1 MPAKV
6 QRADNVDMQEQEQHD
21 APQVS
26 DDQAQKDEQE
36 RQREQQQAAKLLE
49 CEKLFTQPDSIMEP
63 GILDVLRRYLDLGG
77 SAQNGADFLVDKYIG
92 TFPCKELSCS
102 LFPLYEHI
110 AKPICLHA
118 GYGQMASL
126 VCSWISKADQA
137 NGESSSSNQADEVT
151 HMQVQLLHQVLFK
164 LTNVCTCREVL
175 NLCPKRPSV
184 SAESCFA

>member
-1 MPAKV
+1 MV
-6 QRADNVDMQEQEQHD
+6 QTADNVDMQEQGQESESHD

-77 SAQNGADFLVDKYIG
+77 SAQNGVDFLIDKYIG
-92 TFPCKELSCS
+92 TCFPCKDLSCS
-102 LFPLYEHI
+102 VFLLYEHTVK
-110 AKPICLHA
+110 ATCLHA

-126 VCSWISKADQA
+126 VCSWIAKADQA
-137 NGESSSSNQADEVT
+137 NGETSSPNQADEVT
-151 HMQVQLLHQVLFK
+151 HMQVYYISLNPVEW
-164 LTNVCTCREVL
+164 TNVCVCHDVFHQCASIPHFCLQRL
-175 NLCPKRPSV
+175 
-184 SAESCFA
+184 

>member
-1 MPAKV
+1 MPAMV
-6 QRADNVDMQEQEQHD
+6 QRADNVDMQEQKQHD

-92 TFPCKELSCS
+92 TCFPCKKLSCS
-102 LFPLYEHI
+102 LFPLYEHTV
-110 AKPICLHA
+110 KPICLHA

-126 VCSWISKADQA
+126 VCSWIAKADQA
-137 NGESSSSNQADEVT
+137 NGETSSSNQADEVT
-151 HMQVQLLHQVLFK
+151 HMQVLFFK
-164 LTNVCTCREVL
+164 LSPVQ
-175 NLCPKRPSV
+175 
-184 SAESCFA
+184 AD

>member
-1 MPAKV
+1 MV
-6 QRADNVDMQEQEQHD
+6 QRADNVDMQEQEQQD

-110 AKPICLHA
+110 AKPICLHV
-118 GYGQMASL
+118 GYSQMASL
-126 VCSWISKADQA
+126 VCSWIAKADQA

-164 LTNVCTCREVL
+164 LTNVCTCHEVL
-175 NLCPKRPSV
+175 DLCPKRPSV